1 MRRSVVLIA
10 AGLALTGAGCSGP
23 TASRDPASTASLPEA
38 PSAPSVA
45 SWGSPPQLA
54 RILDAASVRGDKSP
68 IIWVPGIG
76 YVTGAPDVLA
86 TIGKP
91 LGTDK
96 VIGVARVRNR
106 TVEPCRATVLSEA
119 SKLGA
124 IDVEAVPSGPEQQ
137 DPKGRIFAPV
147 DMRITYKV
155 PGGYELRRAT
165 LTCVVDRTGK
175 ILDAY
180 S

>member
-1 MRRSVVLIA
+1 MRQLAVLIT
-10 AGLALTGAGCSGP
+10 AGLGLAVAGCSGA
-23 TASRDPASTASLPEA
+23 TASRDPAATASLPEA
-38 PSAPSVA
+38 PAEVSVA
-45 SWGSPPQLA
+45 SWKSPPQLA

-68 IIWVPGIG
+68 IIWVPGTG

-86 TIGKP
+86 TIGQP
-91 LGTDK
+91 LG
-96 VIGVARVRNR
+96 GAPGRNR
-106 TVEPCRATVLSEA
+106 TVEPCRETVLSEA

-124 IDVEAVPSGPEQQ
+124 IGVEAAPLGPEQK
-137 DPKGRIFAPV
+137 DPKGRIFSSV

-165 LTCVVDRTGK
+165 LTCVVDRAGR
-175 ILDAY
+175 IVDAY